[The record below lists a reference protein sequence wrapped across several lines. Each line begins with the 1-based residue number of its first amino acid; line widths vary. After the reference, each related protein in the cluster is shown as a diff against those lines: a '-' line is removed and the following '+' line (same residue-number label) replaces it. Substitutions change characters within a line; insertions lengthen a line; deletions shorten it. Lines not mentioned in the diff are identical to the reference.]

1 MSVLPAE
8 RFKWRGVG
16 AAPTVT
22 GPRAYL
28 RRMSDPLVVSISHRL
43 GRDEAVRRIK
53 SGVAGARTQFGH
65 LLTISEEAWEDSRL
79 SFHASALGQ
88 VASGTIDVRETEVVL
103 TVQLPWL
110 LAKFAQA
117 ASKLIA
123 REGTLMLE
131 KK

>member
-1 MSVLPAE
+1 MP
-8 RFKWRGVG
+8 
-16 AAPTVT
+16 
-22 GPRAYL
+22 
-28 RRMSDPLVVSISHRL
+28 DPLVVSIPHRL

-53 SGVAGARTQFGH
+53 SGLAGARAHFAH
-65 LLTISEEAWEDSRL
+65 LITISEETWEESRL
-79 SFHASALGQ
+79 SFRASAVGQ
-88 VASGTIDVRETEVVL
+88 VASGLIDVREDHVVL

-117 ASKLIA
+117 AAKVIQ